1 MSSPFAAAA
10 DQWRERLVALGF
22 TDDGDHLR
30 GPVRWHHSTT
40 GQIHI
45 ARVVIMPGPTF
56 PFLPPKVVLLDAG
69 APFETTFHANADGS
83 LCLWTDDWAVD
94 QAPWSRPGVLLDRI
108 GGWLRKTAAGWPGD
122 DDCDLERY
130 LEQEHTDRRLVL
142 YDASTLTPDRAV
154 RTGPGP
160 NPHTIVITNERR
172 RVGDLDTGRRQ
183 RRRDRN
189 LAWVADLGCITRP
202 LRSWDDAAAA
212 LGPRASEV
220 ERLIAIGAVTH
231 ILFLYARGTRQ
242 GILVVR
248 VRKSSNAIRVT
259 ACESAD
265 ASAATRMMRAGSAAP
280 ELSATRIAIVGCG
293 AIGSFAADALFRAGA
308 RRLTLV
314 DGELLRP
321 GNVVRHLAG
330 IGHVGWPK
338 TEAVRA
344 CLAAVDPD
352 ITGIHVP
359 WGRLDNLDEAEDL
372 VRDHQVVL
380 DATGSGWASSL
391 LATAAESMGRATGHA
406 VVSACVQR
414 DGDVLR
420 VDRMPLRSGERYLP
434 ALPRLDS
441 GTRLQERGCGSA
453 VSPTPP
459 GAVVA
464 AAELAHQV
472 VVDAALLTCELPASI
487 AVVRRPQP
495 EPLYNRIGTVTS
507 DVLQDAAS

>member
-22 TDDGDHLR
+22 TDDGDHLC

-40 GQIHI
+40 DQIHI
-45 ARVVIMPGPTF
+45 ARVVIRHGPTF
-56 PFLPPKVVLLDAG
+56 PFLPPKVILLDAG
-69 APFETTFHANADGS
+69 GPFETTFHANADGS

-94 QAPWSRPGVLLDRI
+94 QAPWLRPDVLLDRI
-108 GGWLRKTAAGWPGD
+108 GGWLCKSAAGWPGD

-130 LEQEHTDRRLVL
+130 LEREHIDRRLVL
-142 YDASTLTPDRAV
+142 YDVSALIPDRAV

-189 LAWVADLGCITRP
+189 LAWVADLGCMTSP
-202 LRSWDDAAAA
+202 LRSWDDVAVA
-212 LGPRASEV
+212 LGPRVAEV
-220 ERLIAIGAVTH
+220 GRLIAVGAITH
-231 ILFLYARGTRQ
+231 ILFLYVRGTRQ
-242 GILVVR
+242 GVLVTR

-265 ASAATRMMRAGSAAP
+265 SSAATCMLRAGSAAP
-280 ELSATRIAIVGCG
+280 ELLTTRIAIVGCG
-293 AIGSFAADALFRAGA
+293 AIGSFAADTLFRAGA

-314 DGELLRP
+314 DGERLRP

-330 IGHVGWPK
+330 NRYVGWPK

-344 CLAAVDPD
+344 CLVAVDAD
-352 ITGIHVP
+352 VTGIHVP
-359 WGRLDNLDEAEDL
+359 RGPLVDLEEAEAL

-380 DATGSGWASSL
+380 DATGSGYASSL
-391 LATAAESMGRATGHA
+391 LATAADSIGRATGHA

-420 VDRMPLRSGERYLP
+420 VDRMPLRSGEKYLP

-441 GTRLQERGCGSA
+441 SIRLQERGCGST

-459 GAVVA
+459 GAVLA

-472 VVDAALLTCELPASI
+472 VVDAALLTCALPASM

-495 EPLYNRIGTVTS
+495 EPLYNRMGTVTS
-507 DVLQDAAS
+507 DVLRDAAS

>member
-1 MSSPFAAAA
+1 M
-10 DQWRERLVALGF
+10 
-22 TDDGDHLR
+22 
-30 GPVRWHHSTT
+30 
-40 GQIHI
+40 
-45 ARVVIMPGPTF
+45 
-56 PFLPPKVVLLDAG
+56 LDAG

-94 QAPWSRPGVLLDRI
+94 QAPWLVPDVLLDRI
-108 GGWLRKTAAGWPGD
+108 GGWLCKTAAGWPGD

-130 LEQEHTDRRLVL
+130 LKQEHADRRLVL
-142 YDASTLTPDRAV
+142 YDASALTIDRAV

-160 NPHTIVITNERR
+160 NPHTISITNERR
-172 RVGDLDTGRRQ
+172 RVGDLDARRK
-183 RRRDRN
+183 DRN
-189 LAWVADLGCITRP
+189 LAWVADIGCITRP
-202 LRSWDDAAAA
+202 LRSWDDVAVA
-212 LGPRASEV
+212 LGPRAVEV
-220 ERLIAIGAVTH
+220 RRLIAVGVVTH
-231 ILFLYARGTRQ
+231 ILFLYVRGTRQ
-242 GILVVR
+242 GVLVVR
-248 VRKSSNAIRVT
+248 VRKSSDAIQVT

-265 ASAATRMMRAGSAAP
+265 VSAATRMMRAGSAAP
-280 ELSATRIAIVGCG
+280 ELSTTRIAIVGCG

-314 DGELLRP
+314 DGERLRP

-330 IGHVGWPK
+330 NGYVGWLK

-344 CLAAVDPD
+344 CLRAVDPD
-352 ITGIHVP
+352 VTGIHLP
-359 WGRLDNLDEAEDL
+359 WGRLDDLEEAEDL
-372 VRDHQVVL
+372 IRDHQVVL
-380 DATGSGWASSL
+380 DATGSGYASSL
-391 LATAAESMGRATGHA
+391 LATAAESMGRSTGHA

-472 VVDAALLTCELPASI
+472 VVGAALLTCELPASI

-495 EPLYNRIGTVTS
+495 EPLYNRIGTMTS